1 MTWSFLPALVVAW
14 AGRHQLPSTFQ
25 PLWICFQFWWSYFT
39 FVTMVWRQMQCCRRP
54 HFSSWEC
61 AFFLRR
67 YFFGWCIFWFGF
79 RPSWVV
85 TRKSPSR
92 LDLHLLKQWFPFST
106 WSCRCYV
113 SKFVRCWFQL
123 IGSSFKKADLNPKRL
138 FPEIPTLYFQ
148 QLFLQWWNR
157 NARCGFT
164 FSWWALVASYT
175 FWFFVRFLF
184 FLVVFP
190 CVSGWG
196 LQESNKQGQQGK
208 HFCMPAKGDCLSD
221 DVL

>member
-1 MTWSFLPALVVAW
+1 MSQSMGWRRRWRKVWSKQSDCIIFSCAVLGGINFSVFVFLFHFYRSGIMTWSFLPALVVAW

-85 TRKSPSR
+85 TQKSPSR

-106 WSCRCYV
+106 WSCGCYV

-123 IGSSFKKADLNPKRL
+123 IGSSFKKSWPQSK
-138 FPEIPTLYFQ
+138 EIVS
-148 QLFLQWWNR
+148 WN
-157 NARCGFT
+157 
-164 FSWWALVASYT
+164 SY
-175 FWFFVRFLF
+175 
-184 FLVVFP
+184 VVFP
-190 CVSGWG
+190 ATFLAMV
-196 LQESNKQGQQGK
+196 K
-208 HFCMPAKGDCLSD
+208 
-221 DVL
+221 